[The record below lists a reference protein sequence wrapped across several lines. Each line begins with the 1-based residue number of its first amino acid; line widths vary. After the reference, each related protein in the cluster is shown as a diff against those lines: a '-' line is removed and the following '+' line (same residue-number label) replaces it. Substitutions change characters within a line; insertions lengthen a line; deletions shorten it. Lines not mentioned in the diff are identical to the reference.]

1 MCAVPWWEL
10 FSISIIPTIFCGS
23 AAISIA
29 PKHIQT
35 HFRMKLG
42 PVETSESTLNK
53 EALKLKS
60 SLMEVLKIEIF
71 RCFYTFAVPWREL
84 FYGHLQLGVLLHPP
98 CHLFVDLRLCL

>member
-1 MCAVPWWEL
+1 MCAIPWWEL

-29 PKHIQT
+29 LKHIQT

-60 SLMEVLKIEIF
+60 SLMEALKIEIPI
-71 RCFYTFAVPWREL
+71 TGGP
-84 FYGHLQLGVLLHPP
+84 
-98 CHLFVDLRLCL
+98 